1 MMTRIAPSGPI
12 TLARI
17 TMPDHLL
24 AGALPDRLVQAPTT
38 APTER
43 AEPAQSG
50 NRGLSGPAPVRGADQ
65 DTRPSSKD
73 RSFVLVLNRRT
84 ADSATRRRRRRP
96 WPWRRGATW
105 RRRRRPWPWRWGAT
119 WRWRRRPWPWRRG
132 ATWRWRRRAT

>member
-38 APTER
+38 APPSQR
-43 AEPAQSG
+43 KPPKGG
-50 NRGLSGPAPVRGADQ
+50 NPGRSGPAPVRGADQ

-73 RSFVLVLNRRT
+73 RSFVLVLDRRT

-96 WPWRRGATW
+96 WPWRRGAT
-105 RRRRRPWPWRWGAT
+105 
-119 WRWRRRPWPWRRG
+119 
-132 ATWRWRRRAT
+132 